1 MLDRSS
7 SHTIDRWLT
16 YDRSIVVFSSGLGF
30 LQRPR
35 SVSFYNFK
43 TLYLAHF
50 SSKKCVLYTVG
61 IVSTRGIY
69 WTKIF
74 CRKTSFNMT
83 KISEKFR
90 PELRKLRM
98 NDQSNEQNSE
108 SRPGSS
114 DTNVG
119 KRKHITGFK
128 FYLGGINPGGSCGH
142 GYDFSLQDRPTLRA
156 VLLGCFRVHSDF
168 VRRRVGY

>member
-1 MLDRSS
+1 
-7 SHTIDRWLT
+7 
-16 YDRSIVVFSSGLGF
+16 
-30 LQRPR
+30 
-35 SVSFYNFK
+35 
-43 TLYLAHF
+43 
-50 SSKKCVLYTVG
+50 
-61 IVSTRGIY
+61 
-69 WTKIF
+69 
-74 CRKTSFNMT
+74 MT

-98 NDQSNEQNSE
+98 NEQSNEQNSE

-142 GYDFSLQDRPTLRA
+142 GYNFLLWDRPTFLQFFHA
-156 VLLGCFRVHSDF
+156 ATVYTLIF